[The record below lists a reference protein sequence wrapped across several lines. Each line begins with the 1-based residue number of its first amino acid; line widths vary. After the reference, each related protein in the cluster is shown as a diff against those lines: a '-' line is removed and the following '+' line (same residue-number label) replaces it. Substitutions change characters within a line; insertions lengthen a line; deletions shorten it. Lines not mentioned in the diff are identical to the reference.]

1 MKKYYPIGIL
11 GLFLAAVLGAT
22 PGDPARQKLYILSSH
37 SDDMTVVDVKTNE
50 ILKRIKVGL
59 EPHGIAAPASQRLL
73 YVATEGDR
81 GLTLV
86 DTVKDEVVK
95 KYNIFGERPN
105 EIEITSDGRFLYLP
119 ARGTGF
125 YEVFDT
131 EQEKII
137 ARIPV
142 DGGPHNAVVSPDD
155 RTMYLSPL
163 GPAIR
168 DGKERRE
175 SLNRKVYIVD
185 TSTHQTVATIDTTHP
200 PRPIALGRDG
210 KRLYVNTDEL
220 MGFLVLDL
228 PNRKVL
234 HRVTY
239 DLSEEEK
246 KLRSRSHGIGV
257 TPDGKEVWSTDTHHS
272 LVHVFD
278 VTKDPPRQIARLKTG
293 EFPLW
298 LTFSPDGKRCYVA
311 NTSDDTVS
319 AFDVAAK
326 KEVARIHV
334 GKGKS
339 PKRMLV
345 LNVPVETP

>member
-11 GLFLAAVLGAT
+11 GLFLAAVLSAT
-22 PGDPARQKLYILSSH
+22 PGDKTRQKLYILNSH
-37 SDDMTVVDVKTNE
+37 SDDMTVVDVETNE
-50 ILKRIKVGL
+50 ILKKIKVGL

-81 GLTLV
+81 GLTVV
-86 DTVKDEVVK
+86 DPVKDEVVK
-95 KYNIFGERPN
+95 KYDIFGERPN
-105 EIEITSDGRFLYLP
+105 EIEITSDGRFIYMP
-119 ARGTGF
+119 ARGTGV

-142 DGGPHNAVVSPDD
+142 DGGPHNAVVSPDN
-155 RTMYLSPL
+155 RFMYLSPL
-163 GPAIR
+163 GPPIR
-168 DGKERRE
+168 DGKEQRE
-175 SLNRKVYIVD
+175 NLNKKVYLVD
-185 TSTHQTVATIDTTHP
+185 TSTHKTVATIDTTHP

-228 PNRKVL
+228 PGRKVL
-234 HRVTY
+234 HRVEY
-239 DLSEEEK
+239 DLTTEER

-278 VTKDPPRQIARLKTG
+278 VTKDPPQQVAKLKTG
-293 EFPLW
+293 AYPYW

-311 NTSDDTVS
+311 NSSDDTVS
-319 AFDVAAK
+319 VFDVTAK

-345 LNVPVETP
+345 LNVPVEAP